1 MRNPREVV
9 DGVVYLR
16 TMLVNVYIIREG
28 ASWVLVDTGLGGYA
42 RTIREVASVYVGSDK
57 PPAAIVLTHGHFDHV
72 GSLEELLTQWKVPVF
87 AHRLERPYLT
97 GRSPYPPPDPLVG
110 GGSMALLS
118 RLYPRGPVDI
128 GECYCE
134 LPDDGLVPGLPG
146 WRWIATP
153 GHTAGHV
160 SLFRERNRVM
170 IAGDAVVTTKQES
183 ALAVATQRPELH
195 GPPAYFT
202 QDWQAS
208 RDSVQRIAA
217 FEPDVLAAG
226 HGEPMTGPAMRRD
239 LLALGALFDQTELP
253 SAGRYAKQPAVT
265 DENGIV
271 LLPPDPLPRVLA
283 GAAIAAA
290 VAWGISAQ
298 TRQRP
303 V

>member
-1 MRNPREVV
+1 MRSPREIV
-9 DGVVYLR
+9 DGVLVLR
-16 TMLVNVYIIREG
+16 TMLVNVYVIREG
-28 ASWVLVDTGLGGYA
+28 SSWVLVDTGLGGYA
-42 RTIREVASVYVGSDK
+42 RRIREVALGYVGSRK

-72 GSLEELLTQWKVPVF
+72 GSLDDLLSEWDVPVY

-110 GGSMALLS
+110 GGSMSLLS
-118 RLYPRGPVDI
+118 RLYPRGPIDI
-128 GECYCE
+128 GDRYRE
-134 LPDDGLVPGLPG
+134 LPEDGLLPALPG

-183 ALAVATQRPELH
+183 VFAVATQRPELH

-202 QDWQAS
+202 QDWQAA

-217 FEPDVLAAG
+217 IEPDVLAAG
-226 HGEPMTGPAMRRD
+226 HGEPLKGAAMRRD
-239 LLALGALFDQTELP
+239 LVTLGALFDQTELP
-253 SAGRYAKQPAVT
+253 SSGRYAKQPAVT

-283 GAAIAAA
+283 GAVVAAA
-290 VAWGISAQ
+290 VAWGISAR
-298 TRQRP
+298 TRHRP